1 MAKKNSKE
9 KIQVWVYSHNSSNDA
24 AVHAAAKKEDFG
36 SGMGPEGRDISFFAQ
51 NEAHALRMKDRT
63 LQVAG
68 VFMVEIIYPGLGT
81 ATFRTKS
88 DPDRSTWR
96 NEKRA

>member
-9 KIQVWVYSHNSSNDA
+9 KIQVWVYSRNSSNDE
-24 AVHAAAKKEDFG
+24 AVRKAAAKKDFG

-51 NEAHALRMKDRT
+51 NEAHAYRLKDRT

-68 VFMVEIIYPGLGT
+68 VFKVEIIYPDLGT
-81 ATFRTKS
+81 AIFRSKKR
-88 DPDRSTWR
+88 PDESTWR
-96 NEKRA
+96 NHKN